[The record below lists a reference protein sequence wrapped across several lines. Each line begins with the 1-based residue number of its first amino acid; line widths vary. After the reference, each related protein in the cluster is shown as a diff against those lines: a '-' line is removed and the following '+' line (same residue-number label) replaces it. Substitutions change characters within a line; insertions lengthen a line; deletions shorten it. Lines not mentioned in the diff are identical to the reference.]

1 MVTGN
6 GGFKCVKGQAG
17 TDEVDQG
24 KLASEAETSKPQSSG
39 SMDVWLVANQ
49 EASQVAE
56 FG

>member
-24 KLASEAETSKPQSSG
+24 KLASEDEISKPQSSG